1 MAVSYG
7 IQTFDAAGNLKMSL
21 SSRIMR
27 SIANVIVSPGELPY
41 SVSSL
46 VITNNKSYVTTDDLF
61 ILNIPTQA
69 YTINNCIKYAANYG
83 SYGSTVF
90 DINITMDRQLTSSTD
105 GLAISG
111 YGLEQIPRG
120 NVMLYIIGNS

>member
-27 SIANVIVSPGELPY
+27 SITNVVVSPGALPY

-46 VITNNKSYVTTDDLF
+46 LVSNNKTYVSLSDLF

-69 YTINNCIKYAANYG
+69 YTINNCIKYAANSG

-90 DINITMDRQLTSSTD
+90 DINITMDTQLTSASD

-120 NVMLYIIGNS
+120 NVMLYVIGNS